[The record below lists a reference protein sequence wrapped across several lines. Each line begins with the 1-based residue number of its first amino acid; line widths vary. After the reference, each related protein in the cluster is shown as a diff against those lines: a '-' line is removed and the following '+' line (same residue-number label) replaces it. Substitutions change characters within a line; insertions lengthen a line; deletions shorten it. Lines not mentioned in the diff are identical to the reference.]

1 MQFSVYRHKPWRY
14 TLALA
19 ASDQGNLMT
28 APRFVVGVVFNIPID
43 TFVIA
48 FLKVRPPIM
57 TYFDAMLFQHIFDTI
72 QTNPGGVISK
82 IQNMTFFVKG
92 NGVESVKLIDLSN
105 HRLQVVLID
114 RCQFQMAHH
123 KIDFLYA

>member
-1 MQFSVYRHKPWRY
+1 
-14 TLALA
+14 
-19 ASDQGNLMT
+19 
-28 APRFVVGVVFNIPID
+28 
-43 TFVIA
+43 
-48 FLKVRPPIM
+48 M

-105 HRLQVVLID
+105 HCLQVVLID

-123 KIDFLYA
+123 KIDF